1 MNSFGS
7 YMEMDQVTQKLA
19 YTGEVFKSS
28 GTSDAPPMPRNF
40 KLNQNYP
47 NPFNP
52 ETHISFDLTKPAH
65 VKLDVINI
73 NGQKVMTLIDD
84 YREVG
89 HHEAKWDGINSSG
102 ETVASGI
109 YLYRLIT
116 AEGAQVRK
124 MQMMK

>member
-1 MNSFGS
+1 M
-7 YMEMDQVTQKLA
+7 
-19 YTGEVFKSS
+19 
-28 GTSDAPPMPRNF
+28 
-40 KLNQNYP
+40 
-47 NPFNP
+47 
-52 ETHISFDLTKPAH
+52 
-65 VKLDVINI
+65 KLDVINI

-89 HHEAKWDGINSSG
+89 HHEVTWAGINSSG

-116 AEGAQVRK
+116 GEGAQVRK